1 MFFFFLSIRRPP
13 RSTRTDTLFPYTTL
27 FRSIMRADKRERH
40 QRLCKI
46 IEATIAEAVA
56 QGEECDFEGQQWAIR
71 PLSSPTTD
79 TRSSMPRGPPMP
91 TRRPQIAPSGKIG
104 RAHVRTPVT
113 NAHLVC
119 PLQLE

>member
-1 MFFFFLSIRRPP
+1 
-13 RSTRTDTLFPYTTL
+13 
-27 FRSIMRADKRERH
+27 MRADKRERH

-71 PLSSPTTD
+71 QLSSPTTD

-91 TRRPQIAPSGKIG
+91 TRRPKIDPSGSMIALTCSPMTLRPNAFQRDRKRVAGGTRGSERVKPGG
-104 RAHVRTPVT
+104 RRSI
-113 NAHLVC
+113 NKKK
-119 PLQLE
+119 